1 MAGKGGRQLSLH
13 RGSYGTRTSH
23 LTRPSTT
30 SKPGARSR
38 PSASGARCE
47 RGGGC
52 LCSTT
57 GITHTCM
64 RHSRTKPNSGSD
76 ASERWFFNR
85 LCFKLG
91 ATLCSAV
98 LFKCTCSTRLAS
110 KQATVRERVCVCVS
124 LCLSVCVCDE
134 HAQSGSTTTASNAKG
149 FGAWGR
155 GRGKKVLW
163 QGRPTTSSHRKHGSS
178 EQVEK
183 GSGAWAHHH
192 HQVAKG
198 GGCVWVWVHRQWC
211 RNHHNGSD
219 WTRTRAAFLLQ

>member
-1 MAGKGGRQLSLH
+1 MVLQPPLFQV
-13 RGSYGTRTSH
+13 RGNA
-23 LTRPSTT
+23 L
-30 SKPGARSR
+30 
-38 PSASGARCE
+38 
-47 RGGGC
+47 
-52 LCSTT
+52 LCCPIQVYLFDTT
-57 GITHTCM
+57 GKQA
-64 RHSRTKPNSGSD
+64 SN
-76 ASERWFFNR
+76 SERE
-85 LCFKLG
+85 
-91 ATLCSAV
+91 S
-98 LFKCTCSTRLAS
+98 
-110 KQATVRERVCVCVS
+110 VCVCVS